1 MLDMVLNFMRAQ
13 EVFVLAGMMLA
24 GWLLSQILASRRY
37 RRLRSGIQSLA
48 SLQTP
53 AKVRE
58 AGRQEGAAGHASARE
73 NYRRE
78 ESNSESAGRGRGG
91 RDELSQGEMRRRQVR
106 ESLKEELK
114 RDGRGTAGTGRTG
127 YGRLDSRFDAETEGA
142 GIAARDSE
150 VSRAVKPSVAQTEQS
165 RSGAGLTAGMQ
176 EPVSQA
182 AESQMGGQQAAASQT
197 AAAAITPQTAAV
209 QQETL
214 QTAADRQETEVD
226 SQLLY
231 LRQSLDRIAAS
242 RDQRMADEPKKHRRL
257 TAAEEQIILDILREY
272 LD

>member
-73 NYRRE
+73 
-78 ESNSESAGRGRGG
+78 ESNGESAGRGRGG

-114 RDGRGTAGTGRTG
+114 RDGRGTAGSGRTG

-150 VSRAVKPSVAQTEQS
+150 ASRAVKPSVAQTEQP

-176 EPVSQA
+176 EPVSQT